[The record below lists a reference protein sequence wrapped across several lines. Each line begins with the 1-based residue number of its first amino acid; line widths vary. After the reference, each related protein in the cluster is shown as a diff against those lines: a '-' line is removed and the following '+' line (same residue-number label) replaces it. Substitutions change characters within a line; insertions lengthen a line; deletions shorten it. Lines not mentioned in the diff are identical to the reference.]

1 MAVVIVDYN
10 AGNLGSVQR
19 ACRQVGMEAEITASP
34 EAVVA
39 ADRVIFPGVGAAT
52 SAVDTLRERGL
63 DEALVQFYESGKPL
77 LGICLG
83 SQIVMEHTEEG
94 DKDCL
99 GLIKGVV
106 RRFALAGDESAN
118 NRLKVP
124 HMGWNE
130 VDIVQPHP
138 LFKSI
143 SSGDEFYFVHSY
155 YACPAHENEIYGITD
170 YGTNF
175 CSALGKDNL
184 FATQF
189 HMEKSGK
196 FGLSILAEFATW
208 DGSSS

>member
-10 AGNLGSVQR
+10 AGNLASVQR
-19 ACRQVGMEAEITASP
+19 ACRRVGMDAEISSDP
-34 EAVVA
+34 EVVVA
-39 ADRVIFPGVGAAT
+39 AERVIFPGVGSAA
-52 SAVDTLRERGL
+52 SAVDTLKDRGL
-63 DEALVQFYESGKPL
+63 DEALTTFYRSGRPL

-83 SQIVMEHTEEG
+83 TQIVMGHTEEG

-99 GLIKGVV
+99 GLIEGVV
-106 RRFALAGDESAN
+106 RRFDFAN
-118 NRLKVP
+118 NTLKVP

-130 VDIVQPHP
+130 VEIVRSHP

-143 SSGDEFYFVHSY
+143 KTRDEFYFVHSY
-155 YACPAHENEIYGITD
+155 YACPTNEEEIYGITE
-170 YGTNF
+170 YGIRF

-189 HMEKSGK
+189 HMEKSGE

-208 DGSSS
+208 DGRP